1 MCHAAAIDEL
11 AHIQPGSLG
20 CENSPVKPVRD
31 DRSAD
36 IWIATR
42 LAAIVE
48 SSDDAIVSKDLNGIV
63 QTWNPAAERMLG
75 YTAQEMI
82 GRSIRCVIPPD
93 RQGEEDEVL
102 SRIRRGESIDHY
114 QTVRMRKDGS
124 FVDVSLSVSPVRAPD
139 GRVVGAS
146 KIARDITEQKR
157 VLREL
162 EAANRS
168 KEELL
173 ANLSHELRTPL
184 NAILGY
190 ARILRT
196 PGIAPEAQQRAAE
209 VIERNGIMLSKL
221 VSDVLDISRIAA
233 GKTRL
238 NRRKSDIVAVLDAA
252 LDVIRPAAD
261 AKSVELERDIPV
273 DKAFVVVDPDR
284 IQQVMWN
291 LLTNA
296 IKFTPRG
303 GRITVRLRVSP
314 GELVVSVIDTG
325 VGIERSVLPHVFQ
338 RFRQGELGTSREQ
351 GGLGLGLALVRHFV
365 ELHGGRVTASSDGP
379 GHGATFVV
387 MLPIPPTDP
396 A

>member
-1 MCHAAAIDEL
+1 MPAIDEL
-11 AHIQPGSLG
+11 ARVQPGSLG
-20 CENSPVKPVRD
+20 CENSPVKPVSD
-31 DRSAD
+31 DRSED
-36 IWIATR
+36 VWIATR

-75 YTAQEMI
+75 YTAEEMI
-82 GRSIRCVIPPD
+82 GRSIRCIIPPD

-102 SRIRRGESIDHY
+102 SRIRRGESIEHY
-114 QTVRMRKDGS
+114 ETVRMRKDGR

-139 GRVVGAS
+139 GRVIGAS

-168 KEELL
+168 KEEFL

-196 PGIAPEAQQRAAE
+196 PGIDPETQQRAAE

-261 AKSVELERDIPV
+261 AKGVELERDIPV
-273 DKAFVVVDPDR
+273 DKAFVIVDPDR

-303 GRITVRLRVSP
+303 GCITVRLRVNP

>member
-1 MCHAAAIDEL
+1 M
-11 AHIQPGSLG
+11 
-20 CENSPVKPVRD
+20 KPVSD
-31 DRSAD
+31 SPANDLT
-36 IWIATR
+36 ATR

-48 SSDDAIVSKDLNGIV
+48 SSDDAIVSKDLNGII

-75 YTAQEMI
+75 YTAAEII
-82 GRSIRCVIPPD
+82 GRSIRCIIPPD

-114 QTVRMRKDGS
+114 ETVRMRKDGTL
-124 FVDVSLSVSPVRAPD
+124 VEVSLSVAPVRTSS
-139 GRVVGAS
+139 GEIIGAS
-146 KIARDITEQKR
+146 KIARDITDRKR

-168 KEELL
+168 KEEFL

-196 PGIAPEAQQRAAE
+196 PGMDQEAHQRAAE

-233 GKTRL
+233 GKTRI
-238 NRRKSDIVAVLDAA
+238 NRRRCDIVAVLDAA
-252 LDVIRPAAD
+252 LDIIRPAAD
-261 AKSVELERDIPV
+261 AKGVRLERDIPV
-273 DKAFVVVDPDR
+273 DTALAVVDPDR

-296 IKFTPRG
+296 VRFTPRG
-303 GRITVRLRVSP
+303 GRITVGLRLNPS
-314 GELVVSVIDTG
+314 ELVVSVADTG
-325 VGIERSVLPHVFQ
+325 TGIEPSVLPHVFQ
-338 RFRQGELGTSREQ
+338 RFRQGEPGTGRDH

-365 ELHGGRVTASSDGP
+365 ELHGGRVTASSEGP
-379 GHGATFVV
+379 GRGATFVV
-387 MLPIPPTDP
+387 MLPTPPP
-396 A
+396 ARA

>member
-1 MCHAAAIDEL
+1 VKQVSD
-11 AHIQPGSLG
+11 
-20 CENSPVKPVRD
+20 SPAND
-31 DRSAD
+31 LT
-36 IWIATR
+36 ATR

-75 YTAQEMI
+75 YTAAEMI
-82 GRSIRCVIPPD
+82 GRSIRCIIPPD
-93 RQGEEDEVL
+93 RQSEEDEVL

-114 QTVRMRKDGS
+114 ETVRMRKDGS
-124 FVDVSLSVSPVRAPD
+124 LVEVSLSVSPVRAPD
-139 GRVVGAS
+139 GEVIGAS
-146 KIARDITEQKR
+146 KIARDVTEQKR

-168 KEELL
+168 KEEFL

-196 PGIAPEAQQRAAE
+196 PGMDPEAHQRAAE

-233 GKTRL
+233 GKTRI
-238 NRRKSDIVAVLDAA
+238 NRRRCDIVAVLDAA
-252 LDVIRPAAD
+252 LDIIRPAAD
-261 AKSVELERDIPV
+261 AKGVQLERDIPV
-273 DKAFVVVDPDR
+273 DTALAVVDPDR

-296 IKFTPRG
+296 VRFTPRG
-303 GRITVRLRVSP
+303 GRITVGLRLNPS
-314 GELVVSVIDTG
+314 ELVVSVADTG
-325 VGIERSVLPHVFQ
+325 TGIEPSVLPHVFQ
-338 RFRQGELGTSREQ
+338 RFRQGEPGTGRDH

-365 ELHGGRVTASSDGP
+365 ELHGGRVSASSEGP
-379 GHGATFVV
+379 GRGATFVV
-387 MLPIPPTDP
+387 MLPTPPPDR

>member
-1 MCHAAAIDEL
+1 
-11 AHIQPGSLG
+11 
-20 CENSPVKPVRD
+20 VKPPGLPAD
-31 DRSAD
+31 SALT
-36 IWIATR
+36 ATR

-48 SSDDAIVSKDLNGIV
+48 SSDDAIVSKDVNGIV

-75 YTAQEMI
+75 YTAEEMI
-82 GRSIRCVIPPD
+82 GQSIRRIIPPD
-93 RQGEEDEVL
+93 RQAEEDDVL
-102 SRIRRGESIDHY
+102 SRIRRGESITHY
-114 QTVRMRKDGS
+114 ETVRMRKDGS
-124 FVDVSLSVSPVRAPD
+124 FVEVSLSVSPVRAPS
-139 GRVVGAS
+139 GEVIGAS
-146 KIARDITEQKR
+146 KIARDISERKR

-168 KEELL
+168 KEEFL

-196 PGIAPEAQQRAAE
+196 PGIDPNAQDRAAE
-209 VIERNGIMLSKL
+209 VIERNGKMLAKL

-238 NRRKSDIVAVLDAA
+238 FRRQSDIVAVLDAA
-252 LDVIRPAAD
+252 LDVVRPAAD
-261 AKSVELERDIPV
+261 AKGVILERDIQV
-273 DKAFVVVDPDR
+273 DKAVVTIDPDR

-291 LLTNA
+291 LLSNA
-296 IKFTPRG
+296 VKFTPRG
-303 GRITVRLRVSP
+303 GRVTLSLTRTP
-314 GELVVSVIDTG
+314 TDLVVSVSDTG
-325 VGIERSVLPHVFQ
+325 NGIDRSVLPYIFQ
-338 RFRQGELGTSREQ
+338 RFRQGDTGSHREH

-365 ELHGGRVTASSDGP
+365 ELHGGRVTASSEGP

-387 MLPIPPTDP
+387 MLPTPPAGP

>member
-1 MCHAAAIDEL
+1 M
-11 AHIQPGSLG
+11 
-20 CENSPVKPVRD
+20 KPVSD
-31 DRSAD
+31 DPSAD
-36 IWIATR
+36 VWIATR

-75 YTAQEMI
+75 YTADEMI
-82 GRSIRCVIPPD
+82 GRSIRCIIPPD

-114 QTVRMRKDGS
+114 ETVRMRKDGT
-124 FVDVSLSVSPVRAPD
+124 FVDVSLSVSPIRARD
-139 GRVVGAS
+139 GRVIGAS

-168 KEELL
+168 KEEFL

-196 PGIAPEAQQRAAE
+196 PGIDPGAQQRAAE

-221 VSDVLDISRIAA
+221 VSEVLDISRIAA

-261 AKSVELERDIPV
+261 AKGVELERDIPV

-296 IKFTPRG
+296 VKFTPRG
-303 GRITVRLRVSP
+303 GCITLRLRVNP

-325 VGIERSVLPHVFQ
+325 VGIERSVLPYVFQ

-365 ELHGGRVTASSDGP
+365 ELHGGRVTASSGGP
-379 GHGATFVV
+379 GQGAAFVV
-387 MLPIPPTDP
+387 MLPTPLNDP

>member
-1 MCHAAAIDEL
+1 MCHATAIDEL
-11 AHIQPGSLG
+11 ARVQPRSLG
-20 CENSPVKPVRD
+20 CDNSPVNPVSD
-31 DRSAD
+31 SSAD
-36 IWIATR
+36 AWIATR

-75 YTAQEMI
+75 YTAGEMI
-82 GRSIRCVIPPD
+82 GRSIRCIIPPD

-102 SRIRRGESIDHY
+102 SRIRRGEGIDHY
-114 QTVRMRKDGS
+114 ETVRMRKDGS
-124 FVDVSLSVSPVRAPD
+124 LIDVSLSVSPIRAQD
-139 GRVVGAS
+139 GRIIGAS

-168 KEELL
+168 KEEFL

-196 PGIAPEAQQRAAE
+196 PGMDPEAQQRAAE

-238 NRRKSDIVAVLDAA
+238 NRRKSDVVAVLDAA
-252 LDVIRPAAD
+252 IDVIRPAAD
-261 AKSVELERDIPV
+261 AKGVQLERDIPV
-273 DKAFVVVDPDR
+273 DKASVVVDPDR

-303 GRITVRLRVSP
+303 GRITLRLRVNP

-325 VGIERSVLPHVFQ
+325 DGIERSVLPHVFQ

-379 GHGATFVV
+379 GQGATFVV
-387 MLPIPPTDP
+387 VLPTPPTDP